1 MNNNHHTFITKPK
14 PQPHLRPQYTILPS
28 STSTITSLSQTA
40 ITTTTTTTTPSPTTI
55 STPTTTP
62 LAPTTI
68 IITTTNK
75 PLIVS
80 TTSPVDTSTIVP
92 GKPEKHTAKPGVSA
106 ETNQKSIRTLLSAEN
121 YYLLFEITIIVRLKL
136 LIVNIIFVILS
147 LRFGAFASETRNS
160 NSGRKKRRVRQL
172 ALAGNTNKR

>member
-28 STSTITSLSQTA
+28 STSTITSLSHTA
-40 ITTTTTTTTPSPTTI
+40 ITTTTTPSPTTI

-80 TTSPVDTSTIVP
+80 TTIPVETSTIVP

-106 ETNQKSIRTLLSAEN
+106 ETNQKSIRTLLSAKNATSN
-121 YYLLFEITIIVRLKL
+121 YCQLKII
-136 LIVNIIFVILS
+136 NCQYFHYS
-147 LRFGAFASETRNS
+147 
-160 NSGRKKRRVRQL
+160 
-172 ALAGNTNKR
+172 